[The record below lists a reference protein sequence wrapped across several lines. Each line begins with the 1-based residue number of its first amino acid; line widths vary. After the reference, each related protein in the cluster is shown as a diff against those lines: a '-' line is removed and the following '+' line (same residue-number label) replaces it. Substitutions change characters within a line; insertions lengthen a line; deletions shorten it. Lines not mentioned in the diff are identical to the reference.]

1 MRKWNVKREKIPSR
15 FTFYVSPFTFYA
27 LRFNY
32 HTQLTKVTQG
42 VNLMARP
49 KYDGVIQAVRYTA
62 EGQVL
67 WVRAYLRR
75 GPTWSDHVLL
85 DRLALIQQLKS
96 GKRFFAGHRI
106 PLMAGTFE
114 VSAPVRLLNK
124 NGQEILVISDPLVA
138 SDLQAE
144 NDCLEGVPLL

>member
-1 MRKWNVKREKIPSR
+1 
-15 FTFYVSPFTFYA
+15 
-27 LRFNY
+27 
-32 HTQLTKVTQG
+32 
-42 VNLMARP
+42 MARP

-85 DRLALIQQLKS
+85 DRGALIQQIKS

-106 PLMAGTFE
+106 PRMAGPFE